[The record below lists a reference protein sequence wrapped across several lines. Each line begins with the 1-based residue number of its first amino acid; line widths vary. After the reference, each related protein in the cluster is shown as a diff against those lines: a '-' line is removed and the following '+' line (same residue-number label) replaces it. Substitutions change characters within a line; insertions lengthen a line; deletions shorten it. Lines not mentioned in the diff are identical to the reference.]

1 MTYDWTIYFCLFLG
15 IWSALVG
22 GVFKAFSEFIMAG
35 LARTEPSAGIEA
47 MQQINRTVLR
57 TEFVAAL
64 IAIAVISS
72 LFGVYAMLAVSGAAK
87 FVILLAALVYV
98 PTVFLVTV
106 AGNVPMNNR
115 LDVLDKST
123 TASATYWAHYG
134 KVWTRLNHVRTLGC
148 IVTAGLYTVAA
159 VTLITQGGV

>member
-72 LFGVYAMLAVSGAAK
+72 LFGVYAMLAVSGTAK

-134 KVWTRLNHVRTLGC
+134 RVWIRLNHVRTLGC

-159 VTLITQGGV
+159 VTLVTEGGV